1 MPALP
6 TVFQQCTPR
15 PEVLAGE
22 LPDAIFAADLWDVV
36 RQKKGTHP
44 DYLDPTRFFAGTHP
58 TDSLKLL
65 VKDVTER
72 LAGVEGHT
80 PVYRLETG
88 FGGGKTHAL
97 IACVHAAREGQR
109 LAEVLADYRISK
121 FPAPDSVKV
130 CAFVGEESDPLSG
143 NEHTVD
149 GKKIRTY
156 TPWGQIAALAGG
168 VRGYECVRANDEQGV
183 APAREALE
191 EALGDAPALIMIDEL
206 VLYMA
211 RAFAIKEDQPRSR
224 VNSQW
229 PTFLQT
235 LFKLATGRPRTVV
248 ILTLPSEQDANRKLT
263 GQLKEH
269 IPAVMETVGEMASTT
284 GRQAKNVT
292 PTQSHER
299 AAVLGRRLFER
310 VKADKAGDVAAA
322 FITYYEEQRKA
333 GVGIDGRAFEG
344 DYAEQIRKGYPF
356 HPELIRL
363 FAERLADIPDFH
375 ATRGA
380 LRLVA
385 RTIRATWDRKAE
397 LNGTLLLQPCHLD
410 LSREDLQG
418 ELLGRLNRTAFARGL
433 EADVAR
439 SEGGTHA
446 SHAEK
451 GWPWKAATEAATVAF
466 LHSLPEG
473 SKGVTPPEVALALGR
488 PGVDLAYVPKALD
501 ETERRAWYMRR
512 EGDHFLF
519 RTRASVNK
527 RYQERLTD
535 LQQQPAEVK
544 RVLDDW
550 VKEVYSGFTAFQVVP
565 FPNDQTAIPD
575 NADRIRLALVHYD
588 KEVGYVGPGAGE
600 KLNFAKSL
608 FSTKGVDA
616 SPRTYRNNIVFLL
629 AEGSRVQGLKD
640 AVRSLMAWERV
651 QKDIEQEQAR
661 LATEGGVS
669 FAEMKR
675 KADAGAA
682 GVPAEFM
689 ALQDDWS
696 KVRESLGSQ
705 EINVRTKLLEAYRVL
720 AFPRGGNKDAD
731 DLFADVASGSLL
743 ECFRVEFGETPE
755 KGGRKSERRAVAE
768 TPLLQCLRKHNKLV
782 PEPTATDPVVLAPDI
797 VRRPPLWTE
806 GERSVS
812 TEDLWDRIRRE
823 PEVPMLLK
831 PTDLLPT
838 LRAGLTQ
845 TPDALW
851 VYYDRAAKRVYT
863 RSTAGDLSAVVNNQH
878 LLYAPADAAADRIL
892 PVKEVRP
899 QELWDHLWPREGT
912 AAAETVA
919 ATKFIEAAK
928 TSAHYPVLPDR
939 AVLWQ
944 ALQEGTRE
952 NRWVMYQRGPN
963 LAVGAQEMNEWPG
976 TPRFEDSV
984 EFWTYQAALDRGI
997 YPRKKGGSGGDGGG
1011 KVPTLPLTPANL
1023 KSRCWPADAA
1033 EVTTEDVERYAR
1045 NVWADLSRPK
1055 LETVLRDG
1063 VRDGTWAAWR
1073 KGDDETFYT
1082 RDDTPGPAIVVGP
1095 VWSLIDPASKL
1106 ATELDDLRPGRG
1118 PQPVTQVGT
1127 PREALTAIWDALAG
1141 GRNLRVSELYLAVED
1156 RESFD
1161 NTLRVAWAD
1170 RPKAAQVH
1178 VTLTANGQRVQ
1189 DGKTETVRVEYE
1201 GRFESLQ
1208 GFLAP
1213 VWPFKSGGG
1222 DLTVTIAVSLKFAEP
1237 PALDDK
1243 DLGDFKA
1250 ALTNANQGRIE
1261 VRLVPVRPKKTG
1273 TGGA

>member
-36 RQKKGTHP
+36 RRKKGTHP
-44 DYLDPTRFFAGTHP
+44 DYLDPARFFAGTHP
-58 TDSLKLL
+58 TDSLKQL

-97 IACVHAAREGQR
+97 IACTHAAREGER
-109 LAEVLADYRISK
+109 LAESLGDYRVSK
-121 FPAPDSVKV
+121 FPAPDAVSV

-143 NEHTVD
+143 NEHTVG

-191 EALGDAPALIMIDEL
+191 EALGDAPALIVIDEL

-211 RAFAIKEDQPRSR
+211 RAFALKEDQPRSR

-229 PTFLQT
+229 ATFLQT

-269 IPAVMETVGEMASTT
+269 IPAVLETVGEVASTA

-310 VKADKAGDVAAA
+310 VKADRAGEVAAA
-322 FITYYEEQRKA
+322 FVAYYEDQRKA

-344 DYAEQIRKGYPF
+344 DYAEQIKKGYPF

-363 FAERLADIPDFH
+363 FAERLADIPDFQ

-385 RTIRATWDRKAE
+385 RTVRAAWERKAD

-410 LSREDLQG
+410 LARAEMRD

-433 EADVAR
+433 DADVAR
-439 SEGGTHA
+439 PEGGTHA
-446 SHAEK
+446 SHVEE
-451 GWPWKAATEAATVAF
+451 GWKWRAATEAATVAF

-473 SKGVTPPEVALALGR
+473 SKGVTAPEVALALGR
-488 PGVDLAYVPKALD
+488 PGVDLAYVPKALE
-501 ETERRAWYMRR
+501 ETERHAWYMRR

-519 RTRASVNK
+519 RTRASINK
-527 RYQERLTD
+527 RFQERLTA
-535 LQQQPAEVK
+535 LQQQPGEIK

-565 FPNDQTAIPD
+565 FPPDQTAIPD
-575 NADRIRLALVHYD
+575 NPDRVRLAVVHYD
-588 KEVGYVGPGAGE
+588 KESGYVGPGAGE
-600 KLNFAKSL
+600 RLSFTKEL
-608 FSTKGVDA
+608 FLHKGVEKA
-616 SPRTYRNNIVFLL
+616 PRTYRNNIVFLL

-640 AVRSLMAWERV
+640 AVRSLLAWERV
-651 QKDIEQEQAR
+651 QKDIEAEQAR

-669 FAEMKR
+669 LAEMKR

-689 ALQDDWS
+689 ALQDDWT

-705 EINVRTKLLEAYRVL
+705 EVNVRTRLLEAYRVL
-720 AFPRGGNKDAD
+720 AFPRGGTKDAN
-731 DLFADVASGSLL
+731 DLFGDDASGSLL

-755 KGGRKSERRAVAE
+755 KKGPKSERRAVTEA
-768 TPLLQCLRKHNKLV
+768 PLLQCLRKNNKLV
-782 PEPTATDPVVLAPDI
+782 AEPTAADPVVLAPDI
-797 VRRPPLWTE
+797 VRRPPLWAE
-806 GERSVS
+806 DERSVS
-812 TEDLWDRIRRE
+812 TEDLWDRVRRE

-831 PTDLLPT
+831 QTDLLPT

-845 TPDALW
+845 NPDALW

-863 RSTAGDLSAVVNNQH
+863 RANATDLSAVVNNQH

-899 QELWDHLWPREGT
+899 QELWDHLWPKEGT
-912 AAAETVA
+912 AAAESVP
-919 ATKFIEAAK
+919 ATRFVEAARA
-928 TSAHYPVLPDR
+928 SAHYPVLPDR

-952 NRWVMYQRGPN
+952 NRWVLYHRGPN
-963 LAVGAQEMNEWPG
+963 VAVGAQEMNEWPG

-997 YPRKKGGSGGDGGG
+997 YPRKKPGGGDGG
-1011 KVPTLPLTPANL
+1011 KVPTLPLTAANL

-1033 EVTTEDVERYAR
+1033 EVPTDDIERFAR
-1045 NVWADLSRPK
+1045 NVWADLTRPR
-1055 LETVLRDG
+1055 LETVLREG
-1063 VRDGTWAAWR
+1063 VRDGTWAAR
-1073 KGDDETFYT
+1073 RQGDDETFYT
-1082 RDDTPGPAIVVGP
+1082 RDDTPGPAVTVGP
-1095 VWSLIDPASKL
+1095 VWSLVDPASELTK
-1106 ATELDDLRPGRG
+1106 ELDDLRPGRG

-1127 PREALTAIWDALAG
+1127 PREALTAVWDALAG
-1141 GRNLRVSELYLAVED
+1141 GRNLRVAELYLAVED

-1161 NTLRVAWAD
+1161 NTLRVVWAD
-1170 RPKAAQVH
+1170 RPKAAHVH
-1178 VTLTANGQRVQ
+1178 ASLTANGQRVQ
-1189 DGKTETVRVEYE
+1189 DGKTETVGVTYE

-1222 DLTVTIAVSLKFAEP
+1222 ELNVSIAVSLKFADP

-1243 DLGDFKA
+1243 DLVGFRT
-1250 ALTNANQGRIE
+1250 ALTNANQGRVE